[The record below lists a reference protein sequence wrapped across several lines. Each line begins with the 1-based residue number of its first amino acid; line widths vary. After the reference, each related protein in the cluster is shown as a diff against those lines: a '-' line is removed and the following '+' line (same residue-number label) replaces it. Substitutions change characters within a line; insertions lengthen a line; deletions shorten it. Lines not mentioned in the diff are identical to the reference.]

1 MTAGARSTEG
11 PGSRQ
16 RLVTA
21 AVTLLARQGYEAT
34 TVNGIAVEGA
44 APMGSFYFHFPG
56 GKEEIGVAALRYGT
70 ERFAERLGEVLARHA
85 SLADALAGCA
95 DWLADEL
102 VASEWADGCP
112 IAATALESV
121 TRSPALRV
129 AAAAGF
135 ELWRD
140 VLRRRL
146 SAEGIS
152 DEAAVELATNVL
164 SLIEGAELLA
174 RTQAS
179 PDPLHRAASALRILA
194 TAALAAASV
203 GDPAR

>member
-1 MTAGARSTEG
+1 MAGKARSEQV

-21 AVTLLARQGYEAT
+21 AVTMLARQGYEAT

-56 GKEEIGVAALRYGT
+56 GKEEIGVAALQFGAQ
-70 ERFAERLGEVLARHA
+70 RFADRLADVLDQQT
-85 SLADALAGCA
+85 SLPDALAGVA

-102 VASEWADGCP
+102 AASDWADGCP

-121 TRSPALRV
+121 TRSAALRA

-135 ELWRD
+135 DAWRT
-140 VLRRRL
+140 VIAGRLRAGGL
-146 SAEGIS
+146 PE
-152 DEAAVELATNVL
+152 EAATELATNAL

-174 RTQAS
+174 RAEAG
-179 PDPLHRAASALRILA
+179 PDPLHRAASALRTLA
-194 TAALAAASV
+194 AAALASAA
-203 GDPAR
+203 DPAPAR